1 MYTGHKHRNETDWR
15 KWMEIWDDGERG
27 LSCGDSKYGTLVW
40 SCLHEAY
47 HRYGECILITA
58 NDQTSNIRLVFS
70 RIPEKWKLSLC
81 SIICCHF
88 WNGQKKK
95 NSKEVIHSLR
105 RGTHSEAVTWAV
117 RHPAVIPSMGL
128 SSCLSSGGERDD
140 VHLRHLDN
148 SLLPDSCY
156 VRKRFVKCVWKR
168 QPWLVTL

>member
-95 NSKEVIHSLR
+95 KLKRSNTFFKKRHSQWSSDVS
-105 RGTHSEAVTWAV
+105 SEASS
-117 RHPAVIPSMGL
+117 RYPEHGLVIM
-128 SSCLSSGGERDD
+128 
-140 VHLRHLDN
+140 
-148 SLLPDSCY
+148 
-156 VRKRFVKCVWKR
+156 
-168 QPWLVTL
+168 LVIGRWEGWCTPQTPG